1 MVAGSSS
8 QIKPSVGRLS
18 SLPTFHIVIAGWRRL
33 DTSKISWVLSC
44 SQSRSVIARSSGA
57 WSGEP
62 TITVMLYAR
71 HLSRKSVWS
80 LRLSMT

>member
-1 MVAGSSS
+1 M
-8 QIKPSVGRLS
+8 KPSVGRLS

-33 DTSKISWVLSC
+33 DTSEISWFLMS

-62 TITVMLYAR
+62 AITVMLYAR